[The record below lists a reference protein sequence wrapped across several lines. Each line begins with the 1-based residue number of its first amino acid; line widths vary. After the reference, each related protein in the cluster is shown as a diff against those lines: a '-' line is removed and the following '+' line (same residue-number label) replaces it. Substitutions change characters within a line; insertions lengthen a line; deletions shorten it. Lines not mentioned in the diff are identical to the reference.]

1 MTVSECVKTLLS
13 NQGTSQRELA
23 EMIGYSGQGSVTTA
37 LKRNNGMGMQIDT
50 LIRWLEVL
58 DAQLVVQ
65 SDNGNEFVL
74 DGESEL

>member
-1 MTVSECVKTLLS
+1 
-13 NQGTSQRELA
+13 
-23 EMIGYSGQGSVTTA
+23 MIGYSGQGSVTTA

-65 SDNGNEFVL
+65 SDNGDEFVL